1 MLTITLTRHGFDVVS
16 ANGDRGSVVWNE
28 VREIVAFKRG
38 LLTVD
43 LICLGFRVDE
53 SECCIEI
60 DEQCEGYEE
69 LATEVE
75 RRFEIESGWRSKVA
89 FPAFETSFRTLWG
102 QPLRAQSTGQDRSRS
117 LLDRVCSLFSN
128 VKLRK

>member
-1 MLTITLTRHGFDVVS
+1 MLTITLTRHGFDIVS

-28 VREIVAFKRG
+28 VREIVAFKRD

-53 SECCIEI
+53 SECCIEV
-60 DEQCEGYEE
+60 DEECAGYEE

-75 RRFEIESGWRSKVA
+75 RRFEIESDWRSKVA
-89 FPAFETSFRTLWG
+89 FPAFETNFMTLWG
-102 QPLRAQSTGQDRSRS
+102 EALLSRNSGQDLPRS
-117 LLDRVCSLFSN
+117 LIERVCSLFSS
-128 VKLRK
+128 VKPRK